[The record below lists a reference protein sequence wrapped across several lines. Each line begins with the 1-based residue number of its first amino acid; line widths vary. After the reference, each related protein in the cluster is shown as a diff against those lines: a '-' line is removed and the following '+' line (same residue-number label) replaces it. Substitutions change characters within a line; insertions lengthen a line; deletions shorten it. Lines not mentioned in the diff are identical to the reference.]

1 MKKLAL
7 LACAVVALSGS
18 AHAATLY
25 VSAGA
30 HAGGKGSKAHPFAS
44 LQAVEE
50 ASQPGDT
57 IMIEPSSGPA
67 LDGGIALKPGQS
79 LIGDG
84 PPVLQSAPAVID
96 GGPTVWASAGRK
108 ALPRLTNSSGARNS
122 GDAVELA
129 NDTTVRN
136 LVIPTAFRGD
146 IYGMDVKNVSVTGN
160 DVAGQ
165 NTSKTFGFVVQPFF
179 LETYTPFVARSTT
192 RAATLKAGWA
202 TIMIDQASVVGAA
215 DISGNYVH
223 DSFCG
228 DGIDVRGMGTGGITV
243 KMDHNFIAR
252 LIQCDPTRAV
262 QAISTQVVGT
272 STLHAVLT
280 NNSIA
285 NSGSPGADAEGIFV
299 NPAEGGTLTETI
311 DNNVYLNGIGGAST
325 NGLEYI
331 LGNGSA
337 QSSVV
342 VTNSI
347 FRGNPGDMLE
357 EFNRGEFGSTQS
369 LTLDHV
375 TVENT
380 TISNG
385 NAPFANPPGKA
396 GSPDNTGECFG
407 IGSVG
412 ANDKTLFTMTNSTFT
427 GCDNNGIEVTN
438 NYVKNDG
445 DGFPALISL
454 YIDHSRISGSR
465 YYNLYF
471 TDLTPLTTLQVR
483 VQNSDL
489 TTSKEGIVAAF
500 DQQPTGTLTNAQID
514 LGGGALGSVGQN
526 CISGGALFDVETNAY
541 KIAAQH
547 NWWGQPGGPAPAHVS
562 APGLD
567 SSSPLAQAP
576 AACTAPQNLGR

>member
-1 MKKLAL
+1 MNKIAVIVCGMFPL
-7 LACAVVALSGS
+7 LVSSFAQAATWYVRAGGTSAGSGS
-18 AHAATLY
+18 K
-25 VSAGA
+25 S
-30 HAGGKGSKAHPFAS
+30 SPFSS
-44 LQAVEE
+44 LQAVEQK
-50 ASQPGDT
+50 SQPGDT
-57 IMIEPSSGPA
+57 IMIEPAATA
-67 LDGGIALKPGQS
+67 LDGGIALKPGQK

-84 PPVLQSAPAVID
+84 PSVLTSAPALIPD
-96 GGPTVWASAGRK
+96 GPTVWASANLK
-108 ALPRLTNSSGARNS
+108 ALPRITNTTERNS

-129 NDTTVRN
+129 DNVVVHN
-136 LVIPTAFRGD
+136 LVIPTARRGD
-146 IYGMDVKNVSVTGN
+146 IYGTDVKNVSITGN

-179 LETYTPFVARSTT
+179 LETYTPYVARSTT
-192 RAATLKAGWA
+192 RAAVLKAGWA
-202 TIMIDQASVVGAA
+202 TIMIDQASVKGDAE
-215 DISGNYVH
+215 ISGNYVH

-228 DGIDVRGMGTGGITV
+228 DGIDVRGLGTGNITV
-243 KMDHNFIAR
+243 KMDHNFITR

-262 QAISTQVVGT
+262 QAISTQVIGT
-272 STLHAVLT
+272 SNLHAILT

-299 NPAEGGTLTETI
+299 NPAEAGTLTETI

-342 VTNSI
+342 VTNSF

-396 GSPDNTGECFG
+396 TSPDNTGECFG

-412 ANDKTLFTMTNSTFT
+412 ANDKTLFTMTNSSFT
-427 GCDNNGIEVTN
+427 GCGNNGIEVTN
-438 NYVKNDG
+438 NYVKGDG
-445 DGFPALISL
+445 DGFPSEISL

-465 YYNLYF
+465 FYNLYF
-471 TDLTPLTTLQVR
+471 TNLTPLGALQVR

-500 DQQPTGTLTNAQID
+500 DQQPTGSAKDVNID

-541 KIAAQH
+541 KVSAQN
-547 NWWGQPGGPAPAHVS
+547 NWWGQAGGPKAGRLSGQAIDT
-562 APGLD
+562 G
-567 SSSPLAQAP
+567 SPLAQAP
-576 AACTAPQNLGR
+576 AACAAR

>member
-1 MKKLAL
+1 
-7 LACAVVALSGS
+7 
-18 AHAATLY
+18 
-25 VSAGA
+25 
-30 HAGGKGSKAHPFAS
+30 
-44 LQAVEE
+44 
-50 ASQPGDT
+50 
-57 IMIEPSSGPA
+57 
-67 LDGGIALKPGQS
+67 
-79 LIGDG
+79 
-84 PPVLQSAPAVID
+84 
-96 GGPTVWASAGRK
+96 
-108 ALPRLTNSSGARNS
+108 
-122 GDAVELA
+122 
-129 NDTTVRN
+129 
-136 LVIPTAFRGD
+136 
-146 IYGMDVKNVSVTGN
+146 
-160 DVAGQ
+160 
-165 NTSKTFGFVVQPFF
+165 
-179 LETYTPFVARSTT
+179 
-192 RAATLKAGWA
+192 
-202 TIMIDQASVVGAA
+202 MIDQASVKGEA

-228 DGIDVRGMGTGGITV
+228 DGIDVRGLGTGNITV
-243 KMDHNFIAR
+243 RMDHNFITR
-252 LIQCDPTRAV
+252 LIQCPPTLAV
-262 QAISTQVVGT
+262 QAISTQVIGT
-272 STLHAVLT
+272 SNLHAVLT

-285 NSGSPGADAEGIFV
+285 NSGSDRADAEGIFV
-299 NPAEGGTLTETI
+299 NPAEAGTLTETI

-342 VTNSI
+342 VTNSV

-357 EFNRGEFGSTQS
+357 EFNRGEFGSTES

-412 ANDKTLFTMTNSTFT
+412 ANDKTLFTMTNSSFT

-438 NYVKNDG
+438 NYVKGDG
-445 DGFPALISL
+445 DGFPSEISL

-471 TDLTPLTTLQVR
+471 TNLTPLGALQVR

-500 DQQPTGTLTNAQID
+500 DQQPTGSAKDVNID

-541 KIAAQH
+541 KVSAQ
-547 NWWGQPGGPAPAHVS
+547 NDWWGQAGGPAAGRLS
-562 APGLD
+562 GQTIDTA
-567 SSSPLAQAP
+567 SPLSAAP
-576 AACTAPQNLGR
+576 AACNTAK